1 MNLAGIVLSIGL
13 LVPETGE
20 ASASVS
26 LPLLRPSTG
35 ALAWLRSRI
44 RSNTRSS
51 TRLGLHVLAGFYV
64 SHVRLK
70 SGDLSLQIDVA
81 LLQGQ
86 FVDFAGT
93 NKGPEATSQCSA
105 RLPTS

>member
-1 MNLAGIVLSIGL
+1 MNLASFGLSIRL
-13 LVPETGE
+13 QVPETGE

-35 ALAWLRSRI
+35 ALASLRSRI
-44 RSNTRSS
+44 GSNTRSS

-64 SHVRLK
+64 SHLRLK

-86 FVDFAGT
+86 IVDFAGT
-93 NKGPEATSQCSA
+93 NKGPEATSRRSA